1 MDIAERV
8 RLVLARVMMVD
19 GSRLTSTALLAE
31 DLQASSLDRIELVMA
46 LEDEFHIEISEN
58 AAESIKTVGDIIR
71 YVETKAA
78 PLPTA

>member
-1 MDIAERV
+1 MNIAERV

-19 GSRLTSTALLAE
+19 AGRLTDAALLAD
-31 DLQASSLDRIELVMA
+31 DLDASSLDRIELVMA

-71 YVETKAA
+71 FVEAKAA
-78 PLPTA
+78 PHPAA